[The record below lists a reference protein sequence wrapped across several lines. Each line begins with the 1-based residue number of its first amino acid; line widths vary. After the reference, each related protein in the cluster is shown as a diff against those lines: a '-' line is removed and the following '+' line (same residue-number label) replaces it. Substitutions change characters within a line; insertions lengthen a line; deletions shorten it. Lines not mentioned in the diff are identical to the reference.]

1 MTEVIKVTQLPVI
14 EEQLRGVKADV
25 ERQVAEAKS
34 LVCTPETIQ
43 TVKGVRAGLR
53 KQFQALEDQRQVVKK
68 AILTPYQSFEV
79 VYKTCVSDLFREAD
93 DDLKEKIG
101 TVEGEIKARCEERLR
116 TYFAELCAARGLD
129 FLRYEQAGV
138 TVDMTSAKAKNP
150 TKLMDKLAVFVERV
164 AGDMAMIQN
173 LEDAPE
179 ILAEYKQ
186 SLNAAGAVEPVRAR
200 RQRVELERAAEEARR
215 VERARQ
221 QQAEEAVLAA
231 MSQPEDAPLQAPK
244 VLPAELPERV
254 EPEKK
259 PEEIYQ
265 CTFTVQATKPQLRK
279 LKAFLESEEIL
290 YE

>member
-1 MTEVIKVTQLPVI
+1 M
-14 EEQLRGVKADV
+14 
-25 ERQVAEAKS
+25 AEAKS

-150 TKLMDKLAVFVERV
+150 TKLMDKLAAFVERV

-186 SLNAAGAVEPVRAR
+186 SLNAAGAVETVRVR

-231 MSQPEDAPLQAPK
+231 ASQPEDAPLQAPE
-244 VLPAELPERV
+244 VLSAEPPERV
-254 EPEKK
+254 EPEQE

-265 CTFTVQATKPQLRK
+265 CTFTIQATKPQLRK
-279 LKAFLESEEIL
+279 LKAFLESEEIP

>member
-186 SLNAAGAVEPVRAR
+186 SLNAAGAVETVRAR

-231 MSQPEDAPLQAPK
+231 ASQPEDAPLQAPE
-244 VLPAELPERV
+244 VLPAEPPERV
-254 EPEKK
+254 EPEQE

-279 LKAFLESEEIL
+279 LKAFLESEEIP